1 MKTTFCGW
9 RILVLALVF
18 AAWAAAFSAKAE
30 AGDPEN
36 LAEYLAR
43 ELGKTQSALA
53 QECVTG
59 NNWLENASGKF
70 FPWQLFDGLS
80 FYDGKGVRIKN
91 TQGWLGML
99 SSSPYIEFAI
109 PSTSRVKG
117 FTLTSYT
124 VHRLCAGHNSRDRAP
139 TAWTLEG
146 SNDGI
151 EWVTID
157 SRANIAWG
165 GTQTYNGGGS
175 EPSEADCHQTFN
187 LDSVPAAYS
196 SFRFK
201 PTARS
206 ATWDGNSSDYDI
218 GLHELEFFGVPLIAG
233 LQVFHGIDKVEDTS
247 VFPVGNGEYVAAAG
261 TIAAPAS
268 VSRVC
273 GFQYRSVG
281 YVLEDV
287 EAGTVL
293 TNLESTAYDYVP
305 EGRPLRL
312 TWLWAFDGMVE
323 SFSYLE
329 IVKAYGG
336 TPSYEGGTS
345 GADYVSGTGPD
356 KCFDGVTLTS
366 DQTYRYV
373 GKVGSHVAL
382 LVSGLELDEEIKLV
396 PVGYRLW
403 QQSTGW
409 YCNERAPTGW
419 RLEGSTNGV
428 DWVTID
434 TVDGYTWYS
443 QANLDEPNSKGQS
456 ARSPWEKNSAN
467 GEKNSA
473 TFEITKK
480 DVDAYSAYRLVFTEA
495 EYMKGYTAQQSSG
508 WDAGLMEIEILVK
521 AKIEQATVEVTGA
534 PAEYAGEGSQYG
546 VFLLPQGG
554 RDFSAPEVGFYG
566 DSAALCRGY
575 VLERMTEAGWELVR
589 TNLSERA
596 VHLDG
601 EDGNLRLTWLWENVA
616 VAARVVKDGGEETF
630 DYDPAPDYINAEGTA
645 YYRLGREVRVTPV
658 GVSEPTVSTFTGDIE
673 GDTKGVTVADGAFT
687 FTVDAPRTIKVN
699 FSRHWKFLPASGSEK
714 FARVTDGNWTLYVK
728 DDDANDIGPDKTG
741 YFAKGQHFRTMSVMI
756 GGEPKTRAAGS
767 GRLDLSLLNADMVE
781 QAAKGAKPLLVLA
794 TGAFEGEDAITEV
807 IIPEEIVGSAAEI
820 FYGCENLV
828 AVTICSDTSY
838 WLLTTINHG
847 VFEGCSRLQR
857 VSFPRATKLFKY
869 MFKGCKGLEEIK
881 FSTNLTELAVG
892 AFEEA
897 KFESLN
903 LSQTHVTGLPDYV
916 FYKSD
921 FGCISLPEGISAIGK
936 DALVVKDPDPDRLRM
951 VEFFGPPPPAASI
964 SDFWSN
970 DNPINTNYKIAIAVR
985 RKYAAEWMATANFVA
1000 KGVIS
1005 GETTLAHY
1013 DEVAAYKDMY
1023 LGAWRN
1029 KWLVVR
1035 KAKGLVLIWN

>member
-9 RILVLALVF
+9 RILVSALVF

-30 AGDPEN
+30 AGDSVN
-36 LAEYLAR
+36 LAEYLAA
-43 ELGKTQSALA
+43 ELGVTQLELA
-53 QECVTG
+53 QNTTYVPVADSYKSG
-59 NNWLENASGKF
+59 NTTYWY
-70 FPWQLFDGLS
+70 WQLFDGLS
-80 FYDGKGVRIKN
+80 FYKADGKTRLTN
-91 TQGWLGML
+91 AEGWMSTL
-99 SSSPYIEFAI
+99 SNLSNENCIRFTI
-109 PSTSRVKG
+109 PPTSRVKG

-124 VHRLCAGHNSRDRAP
+124 VHRLSAGWYSKDRAP

-146 SNDGI
+146 SSNGV
-151 EWVTID
+151 EWAAID
-157 SRANIAWG
+157 SRSGVTWYG
-165 GTQTYNGGGS
+165 DQTYSGGGGGKDPV
-175 EPSEADCHQTFN
+175 ENDCHQTFT
-187 LDSVPAAYS
+187 PASAPAVYS
-196 SFRFK
+196 WFRFK
-201 PTARS
+201 PTAS
-206 ATWDGNSSDYDI
+206 GYTGAAPDV
-218 GLHELEFFGVPLIAG
+218 GLHELEFFGVPQIAE

-305 EGRPLRL
+305 EGKSLRL
-312 TWLWAFDGMVE
+312 TWLWEFDGMSDSVN
-323 SFSYLE
+323 FLD
-329 IVKAYGG
+329 VVQNYGG
-336 TPSYEGGTS
+336 KSSYEGGTP
-345 GADYVSGTGPD
+345 GTDYTANMGPD
-356 KCFDGVTLTS
+356 KCFDRTTLTS
-366 DQTYRYV
+366 DSSLRYS
-373 GKVGSHVAL
+373 GKVGSKVAL
-382 LVSGLELDEEIKLV
+382 LVTGLELDEEIKLV

-419 RLEGSTNGV
+419 QLEGSTNGV

-443 QANLDEPNSKGQS
+443 QTNSATYGSGQN
-456 ARSPWEKNSAN
+456 AKSPWEKNSAD

-480 DVDAYSAYRLVFTEA
+480 DVDAYSAYRLDFTEA
-495 EYMKGYTAQQSSG
+495 KYMNGKNET
-508 WDAGLMEIEILVK
+508 WTAGLMEIEILVK

-534 PAEYAGEGSQYG
+534 PAQYAGAGLNYG
-546 VFLLPQGG
+546 VFLLSKGG
-554 RDFSAPEVGFYG
+554 RDFSAPEVGFNG

-601 EDGNLRLTWLWENVA
+601 EAGNLRLTWLWEDVA
-616 VAARVVKDGGEETF
+616 SAVRIVKDGGNETF
-630 DYDPAPDYINAEGTA
+630 AYAPAPDYSDTEGTA
-645 YYRLGREVRVTPV
+645 YYCLGQEVRVTPA

-699 FSRHWKFLPASGSEK
+699 FSRHWKFLSASGSEK

-741 YFAKGQHFRTMSVMI
+741 YFAKGQHFRTMSVTV

-781 QAAKGAKPLLVLA
+781 QAEDGAKPLLVLA

-828 AVTICSDTSY
+828 AVTVRSDTSY
-838 WLLTTINHG
+838 WLLPITINHG
-847 VFEGCSRLQR
+847 VFEGCSQLQR

-892 AFEEA
+892 AFENA

-903 LSQTHVTGLPDYV
+903 LAQTHVTGLPDNV

-921 FGCISLPEGISAIGK
+921 FGCISLPEGILAIGK
-936 DALVVKDPDPDRLRM
+936 EALVVEDPIPDRLRI
-951 VEFFGPPPPAASI
+951 VEFFGSPP
-964 SDFWSN
+964 SDVNVNWSN
-970 DNPINTNYKIAIAVR
+970 SGAINTNYKIAIAVR

-1000 KGVIS
+1000 KGAIS
-1005 GETTLAHY
+1005 GETTQPHY